1 PLGSEDDEDEI
12 RDEVERFDAARIDG
26 GSDLDRTSGGRHG
39 AETTAEDPEGESGRL
54 TVADLAAKVG
64 ATPSSGRR
72 HHRRAEP
79 DAEPDAESDEQADG
93 RPSHEAGE
101 QADDASGRERPGID
115 PDVEQTAKLR
125 LPPDIRD

>member
-1 PLGSEDDEDEI
+1 Q
-12 RDEVERFDAARIDG
+12 
-26 GSDLDRTSGGRHG
+26 
-39 AETTAEDPEGESGRL
+39 EGESGRL

-79 DAEPDAESDEQADG
+79 DEQADEESG
-93 RPSHEAGE
+93 EQSDDEASE
-101 QADDASGRERPGID
+101 QADDQANDASGRERPGID